1 MTGNEQRQ
9 IQELIEL
16 ARSIKEGNKDF
27 RDMLSSRVD
36 ELEAKI
42 DAKHVPIQ
50 LEASIMHSVNDAV
63 QKAIT
68 STLSDYNSPLKKL
81 TDAVIE
87 EHKTE
92 LRAIIE
98 SCFEATIRHDDFR
111 ASVLDAFNHK
121 IARLVISNNDSL
133 LDKVSNDLKSDAA
146 FRAKLTLAVSGVV
159 DAFLAGKSNVAEE
172 DE

>member
-1 MTGNEQRQ
+1 MTEAEKQQ
-9 IQELIEL
+9 IQKLIEIAKNMQEL
-16 ARSIKEGNKDF
+16 NHDF
-27 RDMLSSRVD
+27 RTMISSRVD

-42 DAKHVPIQ
+42 EAKHVPIQ

-63 QKAIT
+63 RKAIT
-68 STLSDYNSPLKKL
+68 SSLSEYNSPLKTL
-81 TDAVIE
+81 TDAVIG

-92 LRAIIE
+92 LRAIIGA
-98 SCFEATIRHDDFR
+98 CFEQTIRHDDFR
-111 ASVLDAFNHK
+111 ASVLEAFNHK

-159 DAFLAGKSNVAEE
+159 DSFLKGGYPN
-172 DE
+172 D

>member
-50 LEASIMHSVNDAV
+50 LEASIIHSVNDAV
-63 QKAIT
+63 RKSIT
-68 STLSDYNSPLKKL
+68 SALSEYNSPLKKL
-81 TDAVIE
+81 TDTVIE
-87 EHKTE
+87 EHRTE
-92 LRAIIE
+92 LRAIIGA
-98 SCFEATIRHDDFR
+98 CFEQTIRHDDFR
-111 ASVLDAFNHK
+111 ASVLEAFNHK
-121 IARLVISNNDSL
+121 IARLVISNNESL
-133 LDKVSNDLKSDAA
+133 IDKVSNDLKSDAT

-159 DAFLAGKSNVAEE
+159 DTFLAGKSIAEGE
-172 DE
+172 E